1 MENNF
6 QFTSAS
12 VTDRGLSEKRP
23 QNEDSFLSLDNI
35 GVFAVADGV
44 GGAQAG
50 DVASEMAMEILGE
63 AFTHYVDSVD
73 PEEIMKVAIERGNE
87 AIFQMASDLPQLSS
101 MATTVAAI
109 HISGNIATIAHVGDS
124 RVYRLGPDGT
134 LSRETADHSV
144 VEEEVRAGRMTP
156 EQALTH
162 PSRNVISRA
171 VGAESTVEVD
181 VRTIMVEPGTMFLV
195 CSDGITRHISDDEIE
210 HLLTTGMNLEMLCQQ
225 MKDICYERGAE
236 DNLTAVVVRIEP
248 ETGTQDAVG
257 QINSA
262 SLIDPEE
269 ETIATSRSPFESP
282 AAADTFDE
290 LSSNDAIANES
301 EAVISPDADNEFP
314 IHEIDVEGTDAPP
327 IEQVEY
333 KSSSVVVP
341 AKEAPPEREFAMF
354 GSDSSPDVSHER
366 LPSNAVSSILTALVW
381 LILGGILGMVGYYVW
396 HQNNPIVENQ
406 PVPTLIDQ
414 SSDPQVSSIED
425 GRRLVDAD
433 PAAYANSNAATPQDA
448 ADFYLLG
455 RALMLS
461 GKYTEAGNQFEL
473 ASRNLNEADSKETK
487 TLAADIA
494 IARAI
499 LANEAARTEL
509 ERNLATRQLVQPRP
523 ESNTSLDSVNASPQP

>member
-6 QFTSAS
+6 QFSSAS

-23 QNEDSFLSLDNI
+23 QNEDSFLSLEKI

-50 DVASEMAMEILGE
+50 DVASQMAMEILAE
-63 AFTHYVDSVD
+63 AFVHYVDSVD
-73 PEEIMKVAIERGNE
+73 PEEIMKVAIERANE
-87 AIFQMASDLPQLSS
+87 AIFQMASDLPQLAS

-109 HISGNIATIAHVGDS
+109 HLSGNIATIAHVGDS
-124 RVYRLGPDGT
+124 RVYRVDPEGT
-134 LSRETADHSV
+134 LFRETDDHSV

-181 VRTIMVEPGTMFLV
+181 VRTIMVDPGTMFLI
-195 CSDGITRHISDDEIE
+195 CSDGITRHIPDDEIE

-225 MKDICYERGAE
+225 MKDICFERGAE

-248 ETGTQDAVG
+248 ENGAQNAVPWF
-257 QINSA
+257 NNA
-262 SLIDPEE
+262 SSIRSEE
-269 ETIATSRSPFESP
+269 ETIASSRSPFESP
-282 AAADTFDE
+282 AAADTSAD
-290 LSSNDAIANES
+290 LSLTEGEGAEVVGTVGSGAAENDLP
-301 EAVISPDADNEFP
+301 V
-314 IHEIDVEGTDAPP
+314 HEINVEGLDYDP

-333 KSSSVVVP
+333 KSSSVIVP
-341 AKEAPPEREFAMF
+341 AKEAASDRDFAMF
-354 GSDSSPDVSHER
+354 GSDSSPDGSHGT
-366 LPSNAVSSILTALVW
+366 SGSAVSTILTALVW
-381 LILGGILGMVGYYVW
+381 LVLGGILGIVGYYIW

-406 PVPTLIDQ
+406 PVPTLIEQ

-433 PAAYANSNAATPQDA
+433 PVAYANSNAATPQDA

-461 GKYTEAGNQFEL
+461 GKYAEAGNQFEL
-473 ASRNLNEADSKETK
+473 ASRNLNVANAKETK

-499 LANEAARTEL
+499 LANEGARAEL

-523 ESNTSLDSVNASPQP
+523 ESNTSIGNLNASPQP

>member
-6 QFTSAS
+6 QFTAAS

-23 QNEDSFLSLDNI
+23 QNEDSFLSLDKI

-50 DVASEMAMEILGE
+50 DVASQMAMEILGE
-63 AFTHYVDSVD
+63 AFVHYVDSVD
-73 PEEIMKVAIERGNE
+73 PEEIMKVAIERANE
-87 AIFQMASDLPQLSS
+87 AIFQMASDLPQLAS

-109 HISGNIATIAHVGDS
+109 HVSGNIATIAHVGDS
-124 RVYRLGPDGT
+124 RVYRVDPEGSLF
-134 LSRETADHSV
+134 RETDDHSV

-156 EQALTH
+156 EQALNH

-181 VRTIMVEPGTMFLV
+181 IRTIMIDPGTMFLI
-195 CSDGITRHISDDEIE
+195 CSDGITRHISDEEIE

-225 MKDICYERGAE
+225 MKDMCYERGAE

-248 ETGTQDAVG
+248 EIGTRDAMDM
-257 QINSA
+257 A
-262 SLIDPEE
+262 LPIDGED

-282 AAADTFDE
+282 ASSDTIE
-290 LSSNDAIANES
+290 E
-301 EAVISPDADNEFP
+301 ISLTEERIADNGVTMAFNGEDDDIP
-314 IHEIDVEGTDAPP
+314 IHEIDVERLDEPR

-341 AKEAPPEREFAMF
+341 AKETAPERDFTMF
-354 GSDSSPDVSHER
+354 GSDPSPDVTHESP
-366 LPSNAVSSILTALVW
+366 PSNILSAALTAMVW
-381 LILGGILGMVGYYVW
+381 LVLGGILGIVGYYFW

-406 PVPTLIDQ
+406 PVPALVDQ
-414 SSDPQVSSIED
+414 SSDPQVSSVED

-433 PAAYANSNAATPQDA
+433 PAGYATAMAASPRDA

-461 GKYTEAGNQFEL
+461 GKYVEAGNQFEL

-499 LANEAARTEL
+499 LANEAARAEL

-523 ESNTSLDSVNASPQP
+523 AANPPVDAVNTLPQP